1 MNKILIF
8 LMVVCSSVVYGQTSE
23 KYNSEYENFYRAED
37 LFVKEQYAAARKEFR
52 AFIDGFDKVNDP
64 TFVKAQYYEAI
75 SALELYNNDAVP
87 LLEAFNRNYPES
99 IYKTDIYFRL
109 GKFYYQKKDFD
120 KALAWFN
127 KLSVQDVDEEDK
139 DEFYFKVGY
148 ANFQEKKFDE
158 ARNAFYE
165 VKDGTSEYAAPAL
178 YYYSHIAYQNKN
190 YQTALEGFLKLEN
203 DEKFGKV
210 VPYYIAQIYYLQG
223 KYNEVTKYAEKLTGE
238 NGVAN
243 EKDMNQLIGD
253 AFFRTEKY
261 DEAVPFLEAYDKQT
275 KTSRGED
282 YRLGYAYYKSRL
294 YKKAVAMF
302 DRVKSVEDS
311 LGQVAFYHIAECML
325 KLDNKIS
332 ARSAF
337 EGAAFINADPKI
349 QEDALYNYAI
359 ISYQLDI
366 NPYDEA
372 VEAFE
377 LYLNKYPNSPRKD
390 DVYQYLVNVYMS
402 TNNYDKALSS
412 LDKIPNKD
420 VRLKTAYQL
429 LAFNQGVQ
437 RFQSDEYLKSIQ
449 SFNLVSK
456 YPIDAD
462 VSGRAIFWIADANYR
477 IRNFEKA
484 IKGYQD
490 FILLPPTTAKELRG
504 DAHYNIGYAYLNKQ
518 QLTLA
523 IQSFR
528 SYIQTNP
535 KDKNKKADAC
545 MRIADSYFVLKENQ
559 PAVQYYQDALA
570 LNAGYQD
577 QALFYMAKTYGYMGR
592 NQDKLKHLLDIINN
606 YKESKYIQNSVFEV
620 AKTYNSLG
628 QLDKALQYFKMII
641 FDYPS
646 SLRVVDAK
654 IYCADIYYKQGNR
667 GKAIDEYEKIL
678 TEYGSDNLV
687 CERAS
692 RGLIEIY
699 ISSGNPEKA
708 EEIGARY
715 PCAKF
720 SSDEQEDLYYLPAM
734 KEYEEKN
741 YQKCVPLFEKY
752 ISKFPSGRYAVDV
765 RYYMGDA
772 HYELG
777 NLEQSTAI
785 YMEALEGQD
794 NGFTELAAAR
804 VAHYLYTE
812 ERYDEVIKYYV
823 RLEKVSSSPDVIFNA
838 QLGLMRSHFIVKNW
852 ANAIEY
858 SQKVLNSSQINNTH
872 RVEANYAKGM
882 SNYYLSNL
890 DQAKSALVWLI
901 KNTTTVKAAEA
912 RFTLADIFY
921 QQGHLDDADDEISA
935 LLKQKPAYN
944 YWIAKGL
951 ILRTRVL
958 IQKDDLFQAEQ
969 TLKSVIDHY
978 PVSDDGILD
987 EANILWE
994 ELMQLKSAQK
1004 TIEPENNTIIEID
1017 ENDGGQ

>member
-1 MNKILIF
+1 MNRILII
-8 LMVVCSSVVYGQTSE
+8 LMVVCQSVVYGQTSE

-52 AFIDGFDKVNDP
+52 VFIDGFDKLNDP
-64 TFVKAQYYEAI
+64 TYIKAQYYEAI
-75 SALELYNNDAVP
+75 SALELYNNDAIT

-99 IYKTDIYFRL
+99 IYKHAIYFRL

-127 KLSVQDVDEEDK
+127 RLSVQDVDEEDR
-139 DEFYFKVGY
+139 DEFYFKIGY
-148 ANFQEKKFDE
+148 SNFQEKKYDE

-165 VKDGTSEYAAPAL
+165 IKDGTSEYATSAL
-178 YYYSHIAYQNKN
+178 YYYSHIAYQNEN
-190 YQTALEGFLKLEN
+190 YQTALEGFLKLES

-223 KYNEVTKYAEKLTGE
+223 KYEEVTEYAAKLTNDQGIAE
-238 NGVAN
+238 

-253 AFFRTEKY
+253 AYYRTGKF
-261 DEAVPFLEAYDKQT
+261 DEAVPFLEAYDKQS
-275 KTSRGED
+275 KTSREED
-282 YRLGYAYYKSRL
+282 YRLGYAYYKSKS
-294 YKKAVAMF
+294 YKKAVGMF
-302 DRVKSVEDS
+302 DRVKTVEDS
-311 LGQVAFYHIAECML
+311 LGQVAYYHIAECML
-325 KLDNKIS
+325 KLDNKIA

-337 EGAAFINADPKI
+337 EGAAFIDADPKI
-349 QEDALYNYAI
+349 EEDALFNFAI

-377 LYLNKYPNSPRKD
+377 LYLSKYPNSPRKD

-402 TNNYDKALSS
+402 TNNYEKAIAS

-420 VRLKTAYQL
+420 VRLKMAYQL

-437 RFQSDEYLKSIQ
+437 RFQNDEFQKAIQ

-456 YPIDAD
+456 YPVDQNI
-462 VSGRAIFWIADANYR
+462 SGRAVFWIADANYR
-477 IRNFEKA
+477 VRNFDKA
-484 IKGYQD
+484 IEGYQQ
-490 FILLPPTTAKELRG
+490 FILLPPNVAPELRP
-504 DAHYNIGYAYLNKQ
+504 DAHYNIGYAYLNKEK
-518 QLTLA
+518 LNLA

-528 SYIQTNP
+528 SYIQSNP

-545 MRIADSYFVLKENQ
+545 MRIADSYFVQKENA
-559 PAVQYYQDALA
+559 PAVQYYQEALS

-577 QALFYMAKTYGYMGR
+577 QALFYMAKTYGYMGQ
-592 NQDKLKHLLDIINN
+592 NQDKLSRLLDIINN
-606 YKESKYIQNSVFEV
+606 YKESKYIQSSVFEV

-646 SLRVVDAK
+646 SLLVVDAK
-654 IYCADIYYKQGNR
+654 VYCADIYYKQGNR

-678 TEYGSDNLV
+678 TQYGSDKLV

-699 ISSGNPEKA
+699 ISSGNPEQA
-708 EEIGARY
+708 EQVGEKY
-715 PCAKF
+715 PCANF

-741 YQKCVPLFEKY
+741 YQKSITLFDKY
-752 ISKFPSGRYAVDV
+752 ISKFPSGRYSVEV

-772 HYELG
+772 YYELG
-777 NLEQSTAI
+777 DMEKSTAI
-785 YMEALEGQD
+785 YMQALEGQN
-794 NGFTELAAAR
+794 NGFTEVAAAR

-812 ERYDEVIKYYV
+812 ERYDEVIKYYD
-823 RLEKVSSSPDVIFNA
+823 RLEKVSSKPDVIFNA
-838 QLGLMRSHFIVKNW
+838 QLGLMRSHFIIKNW
-852 ANAIEY
+852 SNAVVYAE
-858 SQKVLNSSQINNTH
+858 KVLNSSQISNTH
-872 RVEANYAKGM
+872 KVEANYAKGM
-882 SNYYLSNL
+882 SNYYLSHY
-890 DQAKSALVWLI
+890 DQAKTSLVWLI
-901 KNTTTVKAAEA
+901 KNTTTIKAAEA
-912 RFTLADIFY
+912 RFTLADIFF
-921 QQGHLDDADDEISA
+921 QQGHYEEADDEIDG

-951 ILRTRVL
+951 ILRSKVL

-969 TLKSVIDHY
+969 TLKSVLDHY
-978 PVSDDGILD
+978 PISDDGIID
-987 EANILWE
+987 EANALWD
-994 ELMQLKSAQK
+994 ELMQLKNAQK
-1004 TIEPENNTIIEID
+1004 TIQPENNTIIEID
-1017 ENDGGQ
+1017 ENGGGQ